1 MDALIGIIAI
11 LSVFGIPGYL
21 IKRTLEMRHERFL
34 ASANN
39 KKDDEID
46 GLREERKLLT
56 GRIENLESIVCSVD
70 FELNEKLNRLV
81 LETQAPMRELSAP
94 SEQAAASSGTE
105 NPIKQVK
112 SVVGTSATLADPAG
126 LAAQA
131 RVRKPSLDATQ
142 EIEAG
147 SLLNGRYL
155 IGRLLG
161 RGGMG
166 AVYLADDQ
174 ALGEPVALKVVSA
187 AFAIDPDS
195 AAERFRREAQAAR
208 RISHKNVI
216 RIHDL
221 GEAGNLLYI
230 SMEYFPGKTLG
241 ELIASRGRLERD
253 DYLDMLRQICDGLE
267 AAHAAGVVHRDLKPG
282 NVIVGERRSVKLI
295 DFGLATSELRS
306 GMTMTGQILGTPN
319 YMSPE
324 QVRGRPVDARS
335 DIYSLGA
342 LSYHLVTGQ
351 LPFEGASPIAVGFAH
366 LMEKAPLVATV
377 RDNVPAAL
385 AQMIDQALEKDPAHR
400 PQSVSAFRKAL

>member
-216 RIHDL
+216 RIHDR